1 MEGNTSG
8 PGNPSSSR
16 GTENTFENLYP
27 SLLQCFSVILVG
39 YCVGRVGYISP
50 TSSKGIGVFVG
61 VVSLPALIFKSLV
74 EIDYL
79 KVNWSFLSS
88 ILIAKG
94 TVFLS
99 VVLFTLLLVR
109 PTNFGKAGLFGILCS
124 QSNDLA
130 LGLPL
135 GKIML
140 VFLQLLAS
148 IREL

>member
-1 MEGNTSG
+1 MEGNTSET
-8 PGNPSSSR
+8 GNSSNSPI
-16 GTENTFENLYP
+16 ENLYP

-61 VVSLPALIFKSLV
+61 VVSLPALIFKSMV
-74 EIDYL
+74 EL
-79 KVNWSFLSS
+79 KYSEVKWSFLFS

-109 PTNFGKAGLFGILCS
+109 PTNFGKAGLFGIFCS

-135 GKIML
+135 GKTLL
-140 VFLQLLAS
+140 VFLQLPAS
-148 IREL
+148 SREW

>member
-79 KVNWSFLSS
+79 KVNWSFFVQYSNCQRDG
-88 ILIAKG
+88 IFICGA
-94 TVFLS
+94 VY
-99 VVLFTLLLVR
+99 VVACSTNELWESWLVR
-109 PTNFGKAGLFGILCS
+109 NLV
-124 QSNDLA
+124 QS
-130 LGLPL
+130 
-135 GKIML
+135 
-140 VFLQLLAS
+140 V
-148 IREL
+148 E